1 MLLVA
6 LWACAKTDPVA
17 TAPASVDHVVK
28 EDARPVEPRTVT
40 APEPAADA
48 GDAEAGDEDVE
59 ADDSSDDLIVIKHPR
74 EGAVVTRDLLSAK
87 GTATAFEGRI
97 NLRLRQGDDVLVG
110 QSVQVSAGAPEE
122 GTWMVQLQIPAE
134 AQGEAVLEAYT
145 TSAKDGS
152 EQNVVGV
159 TVTLG
164 G

>member
-1 MLLVA
+1 M
-6 LWACAKTDPVA
+6 
-17 TAPASVDHVVK
+17 
-28 EDARPVEPRTVT
+28 
-40 APEPAADA
+40 
-48 GDAEAGDEDVE
+48 
-59 ADDSSDDLIVIKHPR
+59 
-74 EGAVVTRDLLSAK
+74 
-87 GTATAFEGRI
+87 
-97 NLRLRQGDDVLVG
+97 LVG